1 MLAPLAAY
9 GATALSFFA
18 LDFIWLTT
26 ATGLLYRPLLGTLL
40 APEPNL
46 PVAAL
51 FYVFYVVGLVV
62 FAVLPAANAG
72 SWLMALGLGALL
84 GLVAYGTYDITNL
97 ATLRDWPLMVTLVDL
112 AWGATVS
119 AVAALAGYGT
129 LRLSGLS

>member
-1 MLAPLAAY
+1 MITYGVAY
-9 GATALSFFA
+9 AATAVCFFA

-26 ATGLLYRPLLGTLL
+26 ATGFLYKPMLGPLL
-40 APEPNL
+40 APEPSL
-46 PVAAL
+46 PIAGL

-97 ATLRDWPLMVTLVDL
+97 STLRDWPVAVTVIDM
-112 AWGATVS
+112 AWGTTLS
-119 AVAALAGYGT
+119 ALAALAGYSA
-129 LRLSGLS
+129 LRITGIS